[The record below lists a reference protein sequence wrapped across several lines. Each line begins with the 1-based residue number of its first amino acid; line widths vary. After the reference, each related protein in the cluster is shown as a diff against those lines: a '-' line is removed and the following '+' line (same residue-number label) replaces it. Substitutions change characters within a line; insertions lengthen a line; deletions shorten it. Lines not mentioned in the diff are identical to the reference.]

1 MQYNGTFDQRI
12 NNNFGEV
19 RFIAF
24 CNTNGWIYKKL
35 GFDNE
40 KEIKNIWKLNPIIT
54 KMPDFIIEKKDKT
67 YVIEVKGTVNFKKK
81 DYDMIDKLVYAYDS
95 EEAPLIYAFCLFG
108 NKTIF
113 KTPQQVKEL
122 YEQGTDDQWQDGVIF
137 RELNI
142 RNDTQIDE
150 KTY

>member
-1 MQYNGTFDQRI
+1 MQFNGTFEQRI

-67 YVIEVKGTVNFKKK
+67 YVIEVKGTENFKKK

-95 EEAPLIYAFCLFG
+95 KEAPLIYAFCLFG

-122 YEQGTDDQWQDGVIF
+122 YEKGIDDKFHDGVVCRALDLSI
-137 RELNI
+137 
-142 RNDTQIDE
+142 DTKTDE
-150 KTY
+150 EAH

>member
-1 MQYNGTFDQRI
+1 MQFNGTYEQRI

-24 CNTNGWIYKKL
+24 CNTNGWVFRKL

-40 KEIKNIWKLNPIIT
+40 KDIKNIWKLNPIIT
-54 KMPDFIIEKKDKT
+54 KMPDFIIEKNDKT
-67 YVIEVKGTVNFKKK
+67 YVIEVKGTKSFKKK
-81 DYDMIDKLVYAYDS
+81 DYDMIDKLIYAYDS

-113 KTPQQVKEL
+113 KTPQEVKEL
-122 YEQGTDDQWQDGVIF
+122 FEQGTDNQWEDKVVF

-142 RNDTQIDE
+142 
-150 KTY
+150 

>member
-1 MQYNGTFDQRI
+1 MQYNGTFEQRI
-12 NNNFGEV
+12 TDNFGEV

-24 CNTNGWIYKKL
+24 CNTNGWVFRKL

-40 KEIKNIWKLNPIIT
+40 KDIKNIWKLNPIIT

-67 YVIEVKGTVNFKKK
+67 YVIEVKGTKSFKKK
-81 DYDMIDKLVYAYDS
+81 DYDMIDKLIYAYDS

-113 KTPQQVKEL
+113 KTPQEVKEL
-122 YEQGTDDQWQDGVIF
+122 FEQGTDNQWEDKVVF

-142 RNDTQIDE
+142 
-150 KTY
+150 

>member
-1 MQYNGTFDQRI
+1 MQYNGTFKQRI
-12 NNNFGEV
+12 TDNFGEV

-24 CNTNGWIYKKL
+24 CNTNGWVFRKL

-40 KEIKNIWKLNPIIT
+40 KDIKNIWKLNPIIT

-67 YVIEVKGTVNFKKK
+67 YVIEVKGTKSFKKK
-81 DYDMIDKLVYAYDS
+81 DYDMIDKLIYAYDS

-113 KTPQQVKEL
+113 KTPQEVKEL
-122 YEQGTDDQWQDGVIF
+122 FEQGTDNQWEDKVVF

-142 RNDTQIDE
+142 
-150 KTY
+150 

>member
-1 MQYNGTFDQRI
+1 MQYNGTFEQRI
-12 NNNFGEV
+12 TDNFGEV

-24 CNTNGWIYKKL
+24 CNTNGWVFRKL

-40 KEIKNIWKLNPIIT
+40 KDIKNIWKLNPIIT
-54 KMPDFIIEKKDKT
+54 KMPDFIIEKNDKT
-67 YVIEVKGTVNFKKK
+67 YVIEVKGTKSFKKK
-81 DYDMIDKLVYAYDS
+81 DYDMIDKLIYAYDS

-113 KTPQQVKEL
+113 KTPKEVKEL
-122 YEQGTDDQWQDGVIF
+122 FEQGTDNQWEDKVVF

-142 RNDTQIDE
+142 
-150 KTY
+150 

>member
-1 MQYNGTFDQRI
+1 MQYNGTFEQRI
-12 NNNFGEV
+12 TDNFGEV

-24 CNTNGWIYKKL
+24 CNTNGWVFRKL

-40 KEIKNIWKLNPIIT
+40 KAIKNIWKLNPIIT
-54 KMPDFIIEKKDKT
+54 KMPDFIIEKNDKT
-67 YVIEVKGTVNFKKK
+67 YVIEVKGTKSFKKK
-81 DYDMIDKLVYAYDS
+81 DYDMIDKLIYAYDS

-113 KTPQQVKEL
+113 KTPKEVKEL
-122 YEQGTDDQWQDGVIF
+122 FEQGTDNQWEDKVVF

-142 RNDTQIDE
+142 
-150 KTY
+150 

>member
-1 MQYNGTFDQRI
+1 MQYNGTFKQRI
-12 NNNFGEV
+12 TDNFGEV

-24 CNTNGWIYKKL
+24 CNTNGWVFRKL

-40 KEIKNIWKLNPIIT
+40 KDIKNIWKLNPIIT
-54 KMPDFIIEKKDKT
+54 KMPDFIIEKNDKT
-67 YVIEVKGTVNFKKK
+67 YVIEVKGTKSFKKK
-81 DYDMIDKLVYAYDS
+81 DYDMIDKLIYAYDS

-113 KTPQQVKEL
+113 KTPQEVKEL
-122 YEQGTDDQWQDGVIF
+122 FEQGTDNQWEDKVVF

-142 RNDTQIDE
+142 
-150 KTY
+150 